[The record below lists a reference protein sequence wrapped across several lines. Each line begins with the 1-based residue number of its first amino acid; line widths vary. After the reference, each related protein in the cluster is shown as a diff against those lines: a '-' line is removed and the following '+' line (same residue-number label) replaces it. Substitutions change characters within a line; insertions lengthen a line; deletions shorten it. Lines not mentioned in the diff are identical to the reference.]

1 MLKVFLVE
9 DESTIRETLRDT
21 VPWESIGYNFAGE
34 AADGEMA
41 LPLITDAHP
50 DVLITDIRM
59 PFMDGLSLSK
69 LVLEEFPETKIIILS
84 GYDDFEYARQAIELG
99 VEQYLLKPVTKASLM
114 KVLREVR
121 DKIEQERE
129 QREYQVQFQHDS
141 QEYDQYARRKFMERV
156 VSGRLPVQQIYE
168 EAAKLDLDIKAQC
181 YSLAFFSILGEN
193 YSETEDKV
201 RENLLF
207 HFMKHPEYLL
217 FRWNLTT
224 YMVLIKGGQDS
235 VEGYISGCIASVQSS
250 YSKYE
255 GEKAWYVAAAG
266 PVSRLSQ
273 LPDCFN
279 EVSRLWAYRYI
290 QPDCHILT
298 SATVSVP
305 DAHKGTGSLS
315 GMDVSKFNPAILTD
329 VMSTAEASEIP
340 NFVGEFLLDLQD
352 AASSQPFCHY
362 LMLQARFTATS
373 YAASLGISEEELL
386 REVTCIGLVDRP
398 VGLQDVRRYIT
409 EFLLA
414 AIKLRTQHSA
424 GQYKDILTRAVKYI
438 DNNYTDENISLSGIA
453 KEVNIS
459 ANYLSAEFSQEMKCT
474 ITEYITTKRMTKAK
488 ELLKTTDKKSGEIAS
503 EVGYKDPHYFSFLFK
518 KTQGCTPRDYRSGG
532 KR

>member
-21 VPWESIGYNFAGE
+21 VPWESIGYTFAGE

-41 LPLITDAHP
+41 LPRITDSRP

-69 LVLEEFPETKIIILS
+69 LVLEEFPDIKIIILS
-84 GYDDFEYARQAIELG
+84 GYDDFEYARQAIEIG
-99 VEQYLLKPVTKASLM
+99 VEQYLLKPVTKASLV
-114 KVLREVR
+114 KVLREIK
-121 DKIEQERE
+121 DKIEQEKE
-129 QREYQVQFQHDS
+129 QREYQVQFQQDS

-168 EAAKLDLDIKAQC
+168 EAAKLDLDIKAQS
-181 YSLAFFSILGEN
+181 YSIAFFSILGEN
-193 YSETEDKV
+193 YSESEDKV
-201 RENLLF
+201 REALLF

-235 VEGYISGCIASVQSS
+235 IEGYISGCIASVQSS
-250 YSKYE
+250 YSRYE

-266 PVSRLSQ
+266 PVGRLSQ

-298 SATVSVP
+298 TRTVTAP
-305 DAHKGTGSLS
+305 EEPKAAGKLS
-315 GMDVSKFNPAILTD
+315 GMDVSKFNPAILTE

-340 NFVGEFLLDLQD
+340 SFVGEFLLDFQD

-362 LMLQARFTATS
+362 LMLSTRFTATS
-373 YAASLGISEEELL
+373 YVASLGISEEDLL
-386 REVTCIGLVDRP
+386 KDVTCIGMVDRP
-398 VGLQDVRRYIT
+398 VGMQDLRRYIT
-409 EFLLA
+409 EFLMA
-414 AIKLRTQHSA
+414 AVKLRTQYSA
-424 GQYKDILTRAVKYI
+424 GQYKDILTRAIKYI
-438 DNNYTDENISLSGIA
+438 DSNYTDENISLSGIA

-474 ITEYITTKRMTKAK
+474 ITEYITSKRMTRAK
-488 ELLKTTDKKSGEIAS
+488 ELLKTTDKRSGEIAN

>member
-266 PVSRLSQ
+266 PVSRLSR